1 MKKKIIISVI
11 VIAVIIVGVVA
22 FQNKNN
28 QAPTEKIKVGV
39 ILPLSGQYASIGES
53 IKNSMNM
60 SLSDLE
66 NKNVELIFEDDRFD
80 SKTALS
86 AYNKLQT
93 VDNVDIVVGL
103 MSSTL
108 ETIKPI
114 INKTDELMLTVGN
127 EATIEKDNVFEVIP
141 WATALFKTLGQTVS
155 GKYQNI
161 AIVSASD
168 WPLAEP
174 NKKQFKEGFGN
185 GKYVEVSISSNSDVR
200 TEVTKMLSE
209 KVDAYTLLLPVDQG
223 VKFLNEVSRQAREN
237 RPQLICD
244 ANIELTIGDY
254 LSKVSDKTVFDGCI
268 STMIAD
274 TTSKEFTEKYKQN
287 YNAEPNFLAVYGYDA
302 VQLISKALGEEK
314 KADWK
319 KTLEDKNF
327 VLLGASGKIAFDET
341 GSRVLESETHIFKD
355 GKFVKF
361 EN

>member
-11 VIAVIIVGVVA
+11 VIAVIIVGVVV

-141 WATALFKTLGQTVS
+141 LATAAKIKARCETDLSPGKPFSVLITPFK
-155 GKYQNI
+155 
-161 AIVSASD
+161 
-168 WPLAEP
+168 
-174 NKKQFKEGFGN
+174 
-185 GKYVEVSISSNSDVR
+185 
-200 TEVTKMLSE
+200 
-209 KVDAYTLLLPVDQG
+209 
-223 VKFLNEVSRQAREN
+223 
-237 RPQLICD
+237 
-244 ANIELTIGDY
+244 
-254 LSKVSDKTVFDGCI
+254 
-268 STMIAD
+268 
-274 TTSKEFTEKYKQN
+274 
-287 YNAEPNFLAVYGYDA
+287 
-302 VQLISKALGEEK
+302 
-314 KADWK
+314 
-319 KTLEDKNF
+319 
-327 VLLGASGKIAFDET
+327 
-341 GSRVLESETHIFKD
+341 
-355 GKFVKF
+355 
-361 EN
+361 